1 MALTY
6 LGLGSNLGNKQ
17 QNLNLA
23 VSELILY
30 AGNILKVSSFY
41 ETTPWGFA
49 SENSFLN
56 AVVLLETNY
65 APLVLLRKTQEI
77 EKRLGRSKKS
87 DGTYSDRIID
97 IDILLYDRQVIDLPE
112 LKIPHPL
119 MTERDFVL
127 RPLLELTPDLI
138 HPLTGRELVLH

>member
-23 VSELILY
+23 ISELILY

-41 ETTPWGFA
+41 ETTPWGFS

-65 APLVLLRKTQEI
+65 PPLVLLRKTQKI

>member
-65 APLVLLRKTQEI
+65 APLVT
-77 EKRLGRSKKS
+77 
-87 DGTYSDRIID
+87 
-97 IDILLYDRQVIDLPE
+97 
-112 LKIPHPL
+112 
-119 MTERDFVL
+119 
-127 RPLLELTPDLI
+127 
-138 HPLTGRELVLH
+138 